1 MSLCWTERS
10 LEFPIN
16 LGKWWGFIVKIN
28 RIIRICLLVLI
39 TFCIPN
45 QQAFADGPGT
55 GGRRIRLDEEPA
67 GPYLLRV
74 VTSPTPPRV
83 ENLYIEVRVTEVES
97 RRILSDLIVT
107 VTALSTDG
115 EVTRVVAIATHDTA
129 PIPDDYA
136 AHMLIP
142 RAGVWNIV
150 VHVDGALGAGEAS
163 FLERVS
169 SLNSLG
175 PIISL
180 GAPFGG
186 LAILIII
193 FLRLQRRSGE
203 ETER

>member
-1 MSLCWTERS
+1 MKT
-10 LEFPIN
+10 N
-16 LGKWWGFIVKIN
+16 KI
-28 RIIRICLLVLI
+28 ITLFFLVLI

-83 ENLYIEVRVTEVES
+83 ENLYVEVRVTEVES
-97 RRILSDLIVT
+97 RRILSDLSVT
-107 VTALSTDG
+107 VTAFSTDG
-115 EVTRVVAIATHDTA
+115 EVIKVVAIATHDIA
-129 PIPDDYA
+129 PIPDQYA
-136 AHMLIP
+136 AHVLIP

-150 VHVDGALGAGEAS
+150 VHVYGPLGAGEVS

-169 SLNSLG
+169 SPSSLG

-180 GAPFGG
+180 AAPFGG
-186 LAILIII
+186 LAILIFI
-193 FLRLQRRSGE
+193 FLRMQRRSGE
-203 ETER
+203 KMEEE